1 MKREDILDS
10 LEFIDEEFIEE
21 AEQGRSGE
29 SEDGASVSDREEPVS
44 GQEELVSDAEKI
56 VSIRRRNALA
66 RRWGTLAAGF
76 AVLIVAAF
84 LLTGIL
90 RTRSMNMSSMKSAE
104 VGMAENSSA
113 EETEAA
119 VQEMAAETAGQLGQ
133 TATAEPRD
141 SAESSAAAVS
151 PESVET
157 YDAAAEE
164 YTAGD
169 MAEPQAEE
177 SLAENAAE
185 AAAEEG
191 LAEDAAEVPAVQEAA
206 GAAEQPEETEKMA
219 AAANEET
226 RIRVTSD
233 AGEIVFVLNDT
244 PAAQSLLAQL
254 PLTAETEPYS
264 SNEIVFQPETP
275 LDTENGLEGGGTA
288 GYLGYF
294 APWNNVVMYYG
305 DFEEY
310 PGLYILGE
318 AVSGAENIKDIKGMI
333 TIEPAGE

>member
-1 MKREDILDS
+1 
-10 LEFIDEEFIEE
+10 
-21 AEQGRSGE
+21 
-29 SEDGASVSDREEPVS
+29 
-44 GQEELVSDAEKI
+44 
-56 VSIRRRNALA
+56 
-66 RRWGTLAAGF
+66 
-76 AVLIVAAF
+76 
-84 LLTGIL
+84 
-90 RTRSMNMSSMKSAE
+90 MSSMKSAE

-113 EETEAA
+113 EETETA
-119 VQEMAAETAGQLGQ
+119 VQNMAAETAGPSEQA
-133 TATAEPRD
+133 ATTEPRD
-141 SAESSAAAVS
+141 SAESAAAAVS
-151 PESVET
+151 PESAET

-169 MAEPQAEE
+169 TAEPQAEE
-177 SLAENAAE
+177 SRAENAAE
-185 AAAEEG
+185 AAAEVGLAENAAEAVAEEG
-191 LAEDAAEVPAVQEAA
+191 LAENATEVPAVQEAA

-275 LDTENGLEGGGTA
+275 LDTENSLEGGGTA

>member
-1 MKREDILDS
+1 M
-10 LEFIDEEFIEE
+10 
-21 AEQGRSGE
+21 Q
-29 SEDGASVSDREEPVS
+29 EP
-44 GQEELVSDAEKI
+44 
-56 VSIRRRNALA
+56 
-66 RRWGTLAAGF
+66 
-76 AVLIVAAF
+76 
-84 LLTGIL
+84 
-90 RTRSMNMSSMKSAE
+90 
-104 VGMAENSSA
+104 
-113 EETEAA
+113 
-119 VQEMAAETAGQLGQ
+119 
-133 TATAEPRD
+133 
-141 SAESSAAAVS
+141 
-151 PESVET
+151 
-157 YDAAAEE
+157 
-164 YTAGD
+164 
-169 MAEPQAEE
+169 
-177 SLAENAAE
+177 
-185 AAAEEG
+185 
-191 LAEDAAEVPAVQEAA
+191 A

-219 AAANEET
+219 AAANEDT